1 MLVSIHKQL
10 LTTLLFFL
18 VGVSVNAQVISLQ
31 QCLDSAKAHNR
42 MLQVARNNTLIGTEK
57 HKEATANLIPK
68 ININADY
75 KYFFDLPTQLMPLST
90 FNPNAPVGQFKEA
103 QFGVPHNI
111 GANVQLTM
119 PLYNPQIYGAIQT
132 TKVAQELSQ
141 LQYQKSEEQVYV
153 EISNLYYNAQII
165 NKQLEFVDSNITN
178 SERLLK
184 NMKLLKE
191 QQMAKGSDVG
201 KIELQLAQLQTQKL
215 TANGKLLQLLNALKF
230 NMGMDLSKYI
240 DVDRTISLIQETTY
254 NTNNPIDVTIANT
267 QQKLALTELQNS
279 KRSRLPSLS
288 LIGSYG
294 TTGFGYDTKPNDFLK
309 FFPVNF
315 AGVQLSYPIFA
326 GTVTLRK
333 INQKKLEL
341 KNSEIQKSIATE
353 QNNIQ
358 IQNATIQKDI
368 AKQSI
373 TTTQLQISQAQTIY
387 NQVLLQQKQG
397 LATLT
402 DVLLADTALREAQ
415 QNYVTAMVDYLKADL
430 ELKKA
435 TGNILINK

>member
-1 MLVSIHKQL
+1 MLVNIHKQ
-10 LTTLLFFL
+10 TIATLLFLL
-18 VGVSVNAQVISLQ
+18 VSVSVNAQVFSLQ

-132 TKVAQELSQ
+132 TKVVQELSQ

-165 NKQLEFVDSNITN
+165 NKQLEFLDSNIVNT
-178 SERLLK
+178 ERLLK

-201 KIELQLAQLQTQKL
+201 KIELQLAQLHTQKL
-215 TANGKLLQLLNALKF
+215 SANGKLQQLLNALKF
-230 NMGMDLSKYI
+230 NMGMYLNKQI
-240 DVDRTISLIQETTY
+240 EVDKTISLIQETELIIK
-254 NTNNPIDVTIANT
+254 NPIDVSVANT
-267 QQKLALTELQNS
+267 QRKLAFTELQNS

-294 TTGFGYDTKPNDFLK
+294 TTGFGYDPKPNDFLK

-315 AGVQLSYPIFA
+315 AGVQLSYPLFG

-341 KNSEIQKSIATE
+341 RNSELQLSIATE
-353 QNNIQ
+353 QNSIQ
-358 IQNATIQKDI
+358 IKNATIQKDI
-368 AKQSI
+368 ANQNISTI
-373 TTTQLQISQAQTIY
+373 LLQISQAQTIY
-387 NQVLLQQKQG
+387 SQVLLQQKQG
-397 LATLT
+397 LASLT
-402 DVLLADTALREAQ
+402 EVLLADTALREAQ
-415 QNYVTAMVDYLKADL
+415 QNYVTAIVDYLKADL

-435 TGNILINK
+435 TGNILTNK